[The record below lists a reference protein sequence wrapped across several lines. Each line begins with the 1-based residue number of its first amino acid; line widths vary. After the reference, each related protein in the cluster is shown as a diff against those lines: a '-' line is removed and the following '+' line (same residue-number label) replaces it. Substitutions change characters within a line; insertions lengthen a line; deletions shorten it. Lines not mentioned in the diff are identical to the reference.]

1 MSYQFLTGATG
12 LLGRYLIRDFIHADV
27 PLAVLVRPT
36 RRATARQRVE
46 QLMAF
51 WEEQLGCALP
61 RPVVLEGDICQENL
75 GLDDRSVQW
84 VAQHCH
90 GMIHNA
96 ASLTFHSTGS
106 DSEPWRSNIQGV
118 RNVLDLCER
127 TGIRQFLHMSTA
139 YVCGLREGRVLETEL
154 DVGQERGNDYEMSK
168 IDAEKMVHAADFI
181 DDLTICRPAIIVG
194 DSQTGYTS
202 TYHGFY
208 AALQLAYTL
217 ANSMELDDTGWTRSI
232 ARFELS
238 GQESKNLV
246 PVDWVSAA
254 TAYIVTHPELHGQ
267 TYHLTPRHPATVRL
281 LRDILEQATQ
291 FYSGKFVGEDAS
303 IDDWDEVEQ
312 LFNDNIHV
320 YNSYWRDDPIFDC
333 TNTTTAL
340 PHLPC
345 PHVDQEMLLRMS
357 KVAIDCNFGGG
368 RDKRVDLDFDPHLHL
383 KPLVDAVEETSNEHA
398 TAHLLGLEV
407 TGRGGGEWHLM
418 LDDGK
423 LIGAQIGREQNCT
436 AVYRLDSGT
445 FASLANGQVTA
456 GTAIEE
462 GRLVIDGNGITQAEL
477 VGLFDEVARG
487 SVNGA

>member
-12 LLGRYLIRDFIHADV
+12 LLGRYLIRDLLLAEV

-36 RRATARQRVE
+36 RRATARERVE
-46 QLMAF
+46 QIMAF
-51 WEEQLGCALP
+51 WEEQLSRSLT
-61 RPVVLEGDICQENL
+61 RPIVLEGDICSENL
-75 GLDDRSVQW
+75 GLDERSLAW
-84 VAQHCH
+84 VAQHCR

-96 ASLTFHSTGS
+96 ASLTFHSTGP

-127 TGIRQFLHMSTA
+127 TGIKEFLHMSTA
-139 YVCGLREGRVLETEL
+139 YVCGLRSGRVLETEL

-168 IDAEKMVHAADFI
+168 IDAEKMVHAAEFI
-181 DDLTICRPAIIVG
+181 EDLTICRPAIIVG

-217 ANSMELDDTGWTRSI
+217 AKSMEPNETGFVRSI

-238 GQESKNLV
+238 GHESKNLV

-254 TAYIVTHPELHGQ
+254 TSHIVTHPELHGQ

-281 LRDILEQATQ
+281 VRDILEQATR
-291 FYSGKFVGEDAS
+291 FYSAKFVGEDAKV
-303 IDDWDEVEQ
+303 DDWSEVEQ

-320 YNSYWRDDPIFDC
+320 YNSYWRDDPVFDC
-333 TNTTTAL
+333 TNTTNAL

-345 PHVDQEMLLRMS
+345 PHVDREMLLRMS
-357 KVAIDCNFGGG
+357 QVAIDCNFGGG
-368 RDKRVDLDFDPHLHL
+368 RDKRIDLDFDPHLHL
-383 KPLVDAVEETSNEHA
+383 KPLVEAAGQNDYALQS
-398 TAHLLGLEV
+398 AHLLGLEI
-407 TGRGGGEWHLM
+407 TGQGGGEWHL
-418 LDDGK
+418 LLEDGK
-423 LIGAQIGREQNCT
+423 LVGAELGRESNCT

-445 FASLANGQVTA
+445 FAELAGGQETA
-456 GTAIEE
+456 DAALQN
-462 GRLVIDGNGITQAEL
+462 GRLVIDGNGLSRTEL
-477 VGLFDEVARG
+477 LDLFNEVARG
-487 SVNGA
+487 SSTAQ